1 VPKLGS
7 GSGVGLVVWFSGYL
21 FFFMML
27 TGFIFVAGK
36 LMVVG
41 IKLRVKSSRQEGRYL
56 LVVKTIS

>member
-1 VPKLGS
+1 
-7 GSGVGLVVWFSGYL
+7 
-21 FFFMML
+21 MML